1 MSGGKTFFAKAGHK
15 PSSVQEEI
23 SAFLG
28 KETLFEGKMTFQG
41 IFRLDGK
48 FEGEIFD
55 SGTLIVGESAVV
67 RGKVGVSTMIINGRV
82 EGEVHAK
89 ERIEIH
95 PTGILLG
102 NLTTPVLSVNEGG
115 ILDGHCSME
124 KRPLQEG
131 DLHSGSPNVDYPIP
145 V

>member
-1 MSGGKTFFAKAGHK
+1 MSGAKTLFAKAGHK

-67 RGKVGVSTMIINGRV
+67 KGKVGVGTIIINGRV

-102 NLTTPVLSVNEGG
+102 TLITPVLSVNEGG

-124 KRPLQEG
+124 KRPLQED
-131 DLHSGSPNVDYPIP
+131 DLHSRSPKVDYPIP